1 MWTKKHTDQ
10 TVCGQQ
16 NTDKT
21 VDNKALTVLCGQQNT
36 YKTMDNKT
44 LTRFCVDNK
53 TH

>member
-1 MWTKKHTDQ
+1 MWTKKKLTRQFVD
-10 TVCGQQ
+10 
-16 NTDKT
+16 NKT
-21 VDNKALTVLCGQQNT
+21 VDKKTLTVLCGQQNT